1 MPLHSDQ
8 SNQFKATISSG
19 GSLSN
24 SLDLSGWNLPG
35 MIVSPSGTSML
46 AGSISFQVSVDNST
60 FFPLNDSTNTLISV
74 PHGTSGV
81 AYGAAA
87 IQAIAPYRYI
97 RFLDSSAQPTGSTIT
112 IPEKLI

>member
-1 MPLHSDQ
+1 MPLHADQ
-8 SNQFKATISSG
+8 LNQFRATIASG

-24 SLDLSGWNLPG
+24 SLDLEGWNLPG
-35 MIVSPSGTSML
+35 MIVQASGTAMV
-46 AGSISFQVSVDNST
+46 AGSISFQVSVDNSA

-81 AYGAAA
+81 AYGAAVV
-87 IQAIAPYRYI
+87 QAIAPYRYV